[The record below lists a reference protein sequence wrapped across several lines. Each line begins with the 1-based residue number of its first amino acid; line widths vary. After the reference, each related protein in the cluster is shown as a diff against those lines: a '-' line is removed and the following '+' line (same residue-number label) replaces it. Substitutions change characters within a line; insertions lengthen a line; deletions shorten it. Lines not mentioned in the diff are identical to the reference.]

1 MNTAPLTATDD
12 ILAARDG
19 DIAALQ
25 RVLTSSRQNLRRYA
39 EYHCVVNDAEDAV
52 QECMIQVSRRIGDL
66 RVAESFTSWMFRIVK
81 RECNRL
87 KRGLRL
93 VTGEAITEDLLPLR
107 HFEPVELRHD
117 VAAALESLP
126 IHYREIILLRD
137 LEGRVGELME
147 QHERKRDV
155 WFPVDLLGPEPDTDP
170 DRHLADRA
178 GLGSRRA
185 R

>member
-1 MNTAPLTATDD
+1 MNTASLTVTDD

-25 RVLTSSRQNLRRYA
+25 RVLTQSRQNLRRYA

-52 QECMIQVSRRIGDL
+52 QECLIQVSRRIGDL
-66 RVAESFTSWMFRIVK
+66 RQAESFTSWMFRIVK

-93 VTGEAITEDLLPLR
+93 LTGDAITEDILPLG

-126 IHYREIILLRD
+126 VHYREIILLRD
-137 LEGRVGELME
+137 LEGLSIQEIASRVEIT
-147 QHERKRDV
+147 
-155 WFPVDLLGPEPDTDP
+155 PE
-170 DRHLADRA
+170 AA
-178 GLGSRRA
+178 KSRLHRA
-185 R
+185 RVLAREYLES